1 MRTLPWQNRLY
12 GHLLRESQKGA
23 IQRHCAFMA
32 AGWLSLFLVRPKLVG
47 RRAASATTIAGGGVL
62 LVVALVLLVGPLLN
76 LLQPVLRPP
85 AAYRWNVPVVAVL
98 ALLPGGMLPA
108 ERSGPHLLTCRER
121 RKP

>member
-76 LLQPVLRPP
+76 LLQPVLRSAGSIPGGP
-85 AAYRWNVPVVAVL
+85 WPVGAVL
-98 ALLPGGMLPA
+98 ALFAWRCSAGRTLLTAFADLPGAP
-108 ERSGPHLLTCRER
+108 
-121 RKP
+121 